1 MARKEI
7 LESVCD
13 PCGLDELGDTPAHA
27 FLVMSINGG
36 PHKHFD
42 LCGRDEKFFM
52 DHVVRLY
59 NESGV
64 ELPGQQT
71 KAPAKKEPV
80 KELEQAPV
88 QDETLPAPKK
98 KAAPAK
104 TKKKTEEEPA
114 PEAKENKEKLY
125 VWCAEPHKSKKGTG
139 KRVAYGGRT
148 GHAGMCHEGAKVWE
162 VKWEDPDGIITA
174 PCTSHEQCM
183 SVGLGFTS
191 THGLASHITGCPLPR
206 IDIDERST
214 TDEGPSE

>member
-1 MARKEI
+1 
-7 LESVCD
+7 
-13 PCGLDELGDTPAHA
+13 
-27 FLVMSINGG
+27 MSINGG

-114 PEAKENKEKLY
+114 PEAKENKEKRTRWY
-125 VWCAEPHKSKKGTG
+125 VP
-139 KRVAYGGRT
+139 RGR
-148 GHAGMCHEGAKVWE
+148 
-162 VKWEDPDGIITA
+162 
-174 PCTSHEQCM
+174 Q
-183 SVGLGFTS
+183 GLGGQVGGPGRHHHS
-191 THGLASHITGCPLPR
+191 ALHLARAVHVGRAGLHVHPRAGVPHHRLPPASYRHRRTIHDRRGTK
-206 IDIDERST
+206 
-214 TDEGPSE
+214 